1 VATWSPGDGVTRY
14 RFFRL
19 EDVAKGGAADYFSV
33 SGGYTARGFKDA
45 LAFAE
50 GLRAGAR
57 AALASSTNGF
67 SVVTVKV

>member
-1 VATWSPGDGVTRY
+1 
-14 RFFRL
+14 
-19 EDVAKGGAADYFSV
+19 VAKGGAADYFSV